1 MKGLVLNLTGRLGHL
16 SSFWMTMQVLYALLS
31 NFRGTQSHICEAVGL
46 DISEEAIER
55 TKEKVRREEGR
66 MEGRKG
72 RREEEN
78 RLACPL
84 HYFPNTLF
92 KKNVYAMGR

>member
-1 MKGLVLNLTGRLGHL
+1 M
-16 SSFWMTMQVLYALLS
+16 LS
-31 NFRGTQSHICEAVGL
+31 NFSGTESPISKAVGL
-46 DISEEAIER
+46 DRSEGAVER
-55 TKEKVRREEGR
+55 TKEKVRGEEGR

-72 RREEEN
+72 GSGEEN

-92 KKNVYAMGR
+92 LKNVYAMGR